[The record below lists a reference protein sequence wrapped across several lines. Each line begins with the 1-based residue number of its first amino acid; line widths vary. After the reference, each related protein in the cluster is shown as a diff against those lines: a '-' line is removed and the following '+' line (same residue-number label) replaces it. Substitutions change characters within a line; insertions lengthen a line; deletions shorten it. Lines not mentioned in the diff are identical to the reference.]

1 VQLRLGAYLEEPMP
15 TDHKK
20 MDKLRRGYREEI
32 AILEAKCKDG
42 NATREEQK
50 QLAKIKKKLG

>member
-1 VQLRLGAYLEEPMP
+1 MP

-32 AILEAKCKDG
+32 SLLEAKCKDG

>member
-1 VQLRLGAYLEEPMP
+1 MP

-20 MDKLRRGYREEI
+20 MDKIRRTYREEI

-42 NATREEQK
+42 NASKDEQK
-50 QLAKIKKKLG
+50 QLAKIKRKLG